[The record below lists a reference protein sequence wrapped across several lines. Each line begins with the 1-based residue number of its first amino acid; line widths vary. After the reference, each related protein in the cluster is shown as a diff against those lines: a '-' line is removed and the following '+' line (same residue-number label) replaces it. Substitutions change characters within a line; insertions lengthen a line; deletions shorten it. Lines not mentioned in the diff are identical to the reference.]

1 MQGKED
7 KMRRSLA
14 LVVALFMGLA
24 GCSAATAPN
33 WQTRAGAVAYQHQQ
47 DNQQND
53 WMKTLQEDPA
63 VGHWYTAP
71 YINPE
76 NPG

>member
-1 MQGKED
+1 MK
-7 KMRRSLA
+7 RSLA

-33 WQTRAGAVAYQHQQ
+33 WQNRAGSVAYQYPQDTQQ
-47 DNQQND
+47 SD
-53 WMKTLQEDPA
+53 WLKGLQEDPA
-63 VGHWYTAP
+63 VGDWYTAP

>member
-1 MQGKED
+1 MK
-7 KMRRSLA
+7 RSLA

-33 WQTRAGAVAYQHQQ
+33 WQTRAGSIAYQHP
-47 DNQQND
+47 QNTQPGD
-53 WMKTLQEDPA
+53 WLKGLQEDKA

-71 YINPE
+71 YINPG

>member
-1 MQGKED
+1 MK
-7 KMRRSLA
+7 SSVALVLA
-14 LVVALFMGLA
+14 LFVGLA
-24 GCSAATAPN
+24 GCSAATTPN

-47 DNQQND
+47 DTQQGD
-53 WMKTLQEDPA
+53 RLKGLQEDPA
-63 VGHWYTAP
+63 VGHWYIAP